1 MIRLLLTATLLTFGT
16 QAFAQDDLAA
26 RQAAAERY
34 ISSPSQQDM
43 ISAMFSPEAVLGQM
57 QAGAGAMTPE
67 QVQVAGKIV
76 AEELDKV
83 RPLIENALIKAV
95 AETFSLQ
102 QIEAVDAFYRTPE
115 GAAVLRKT
123 QPMMGN
129 FWNRVGPVL
138 RESQK
143 NTNERLKRELK

>member
-1 MIRLLLTATLLTFGT
+1 MIRFFLLSSLL
-16 QAFAQDDLAA
+16 AFATPVFAEGDDAA
-26 RQAAAERY
+26 RLAAAERY
-34 ISSPSQQDM
+34 ISSQSQQDM
-43 ISAMFSPEAVLGQM
+43 ISSMFSPEAVLGQM

-67 QVQVAGKIV
+67 QLRTAAKIV
-76 AEELDKV
+76 EEEIGKV

-95 AETFSLQ
+95 AETFTLK

-129 FWNRVGPVL
+129 FFNRVGPVL

-143 NTNERLKRELK
+143 NTNDRLKRELR

>member
-1 MIRLLLTATLLTFGT
+1 MIRIALVSALLVIGT
-16 QAFAQDDLAA
+16 YAHAQDDAAA
-26 RQAAAERY
+26 RLSAAERY

-57 QAGAGAMTPE
+57 QAGTGAMTPE
-67 QVQVAGKIV
+67 QMQIAAKIV
-76 AEELDKV
+76 TDEINKV

-95 AETFSLQ
+95 AETFSLA
-102 QIEAVDAFYRTPE
+102 QIEAVDNFYRTPE

-138 RESQK
+138 RESQRK
-143 NTNERLKRELK
+143 TNSRLKEELR

>member
-1 MIRLLLTATLLTFGT
+1 MIRILFLTSLLLCGGP
-16 QAFAQDDLAA
+16 AFAQDDAAA
-26 RQAAAERY
+26 RFEAAERY
-34 ISSPSQQDM
+34 IASPSQQDM
-43 ISAMFSPEAVLGQM
+43 ITAMFSPEAVLGQM
-57 QAGAGAMTPE
+57 QAGGGGMTPE
-67 QVQVAGKIV
+67 QLQVASKIV
-76 AEELDKV
+76 TEEIGKV

-95 AETFSLQ
+95 AETFSLD

-138 RESQK
+138 RQSQR
-143 NTNERLKRELK
+143 NTNERLKRELQ